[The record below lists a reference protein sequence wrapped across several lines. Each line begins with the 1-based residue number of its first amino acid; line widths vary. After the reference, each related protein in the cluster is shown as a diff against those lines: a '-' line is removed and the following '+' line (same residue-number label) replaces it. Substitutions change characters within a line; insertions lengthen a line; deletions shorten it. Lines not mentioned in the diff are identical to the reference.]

1 MIETVTLENCEMEFA
16 RFGTGAKA
24 FIIIPGLSIKNVL
37 KTADVVAEAY
47 KIFAEDYTIY
57 FFDRRKEIQPGY
69 TLTEMA
75 DDIAGAMKKLNLP
88 RADIF
93 GFSQGGMIAQDIAI
107 RYPELVNKLVL
118 GSSSSYP
125 EPMQKTVLGEW
136 LRLAKAGETSAL
148 VNHFIEHAFSKKFVE
163 RYRRALLA
171 LYRKI
176 SLEELER
183 FIICTNACDALNA
196 YDSLEKIQCP
206 VLVLGSGEDGVLSL
220 DASVKIAD
228 KLKSLKKNVEFYIYE
243 GYGHAAVDELPEYKT
258 RIFQFL
264 QK

>member
-93 GFSQGGMIAQDIAI
+93 GFSQGGMIAQDIEFVSRTDAENCTRRMAAI
-107 RYPELVNKLVL
+107 SQSWRNFCASQSFYRARFF
-118 GSSSSYP
+118 
-125 EPMQKTVLGEW
+125 QK
-136 LRLAKAGETSAL
+136 
-148 VNHFIEHAFSKKFVE
+148 
-163 RYRRALLA
+163 
-171 LYRKI
+171 
-176 SLEELER
+176 
-183 FIICTNACDALNA
+183 IC
-196 YDSLEKIQCP
+196 
-206 VLVLGSGEDGVLSL
+206 
-220 DASVKIAD
+220 
-228 KLKSLKKNVEFYIYE
+228 
-243 GYGHAAVDELPEYKT
+243 
-258 RIFQFL
+258 
-264 QK
+264 